1 MEEYPHPGREGG
13 GGGSGE
19 GRERVGREEIKGGVK
34 RKEDS
39 DVHIYKAAYT

>member
-1 MEEYPHPGREGG
+1 MEEYPHPGRERWGG
-13 GGGSGE
+13 GGRMGRGE
-19 GRERVGREEIKGGVK
+19 IRGGVK